1 MDGDVRFRYTGTLD
15 LTSLFTGQGLAC
27 LCQDLTGHG
36 IDHRLSQ
43 CLTSQTQT
51 DCQLLIILIAAYP
64 GHIVPSGVEEQVVQM
79 GLGTLHRRRLT
90 GTQLAVYFQQ
100 AVLYALGSILLNGGT
115 QGGIIAEQTQD
126 LLIGTDTQ
134 RTDKG
139 GDGQLAVLVDA
150 DIEHII
156 GVGFVFQPRAA
167 VGDNSGGKQFLTGLV
182 TGRRIVYTR
191 RTNQLRYND
200 TLGAVDDKGTAVSHQ
215 REIAHIDVLLLY
227 FAG

>member
-1 MDGDVRFRYTGTLD
+1 MPYSSQSQVHEVSDVHHAVGHDLHRLIVDGDVRFRYTGTLD

-43 CLTSQTQT
+43 CLTSQAQA

-150 DIEHII
+150 GHRTHHWSR
-156 GVGFVFQPRAA
+156 F
-167 VGDNSGGKQFLTGLV
+167 
-182 TGRRIVYTR
+182 RIPAMHR
-191 RTNQLRYND
+191 
-200 TLGAVDDKGTAVSHQ
+200 GWG
-215 REIAHIDVLLLY
+215 
-227 FAG
+227 